1 MIYAIEAVFSVL
13 ESSLEKYFNQN
24 VAVGSPSGEGRFV
37 LGNAA
42 QMDASES
49 EVQSKLRNR
58 IIISLVN
65 IEEESA
71 LKNYRNLHKNHT
83 TGSVEYENPPVF
95 LNLYIL
101 FSAHFQDY
109 KQALRGLSLVVR
121 FFQGRNRFQFTV
133 SDEDNVE
140 ADETI
145 DLSLDLYTMTFV
157 RIIHVWGSLGG
168 KQVPFAMYK
177 ARLVSLSDHRPL
189 AQGKL
194 IDKIDGNLGLKK

>member
-24 VAVGSPSGEGRFV
+24 VAVGSPNGEGRFV

-145 DLSLDLYTMTFV
+145 DLSLDLYTMTFEQ
-157 RIIHVWGSLGG
+157 INHLWGSLGG

-189 AQGKL
+189 GQGKL

>member
-145 DLSLDLYTMTFV
+145 DLSLDLYTMTFEQ
-157 RIIHVWGSLGG
+157 INHLWGSLGG

-189 AQGKL
+189 GQGKL